1 MITTNRGLRRIQ
13 EVFRDRFQA
22 SDEDLE
28 SAAVKYRTFEADA
41 ILVRL
46 GTAPRAHFL
55 ERGNEVVHVREVTR
69 AAMANWVELAAGYLR
84 EHVHQDGRMTYK
96 YWPST
101 LKEPPSSVNNE
112 IRQWMATVALGRFAA
127 DRNDQAMW
135 DLAERNI
142 DYNLDKF
149 YRREGDLGMIEWNG
163 QVKLGALAVAT
174 IALIEHPKRQ
184 KWAQH
189 EAALRR
195 SIESLWHE
203 DGSFATFLKPEG
215 RNDNVNFYP
224 GEALLLWA
232 LLYERDRDELLLDR
246 FMKSFRYYRAWHMD
260 PENRNPAFIPWHTQ
274 ACFAVWTLTKNQEL
288 RNFVFEMSDWLLAV
302 QQWDNATSDDE
313 RGHFYDPTRPFGP
326 SHASSTGV
334 YIEGLIDAYR
344 MAKEVKD
351 TQRSEAYRVSL
362 VRAMRSMLQLQFADD
377 VDMFY
382 VPEEKRRFVTGGL
395 RTTVYVNEIRCDNV
409 QHPLIGILKVLRLF
423 ESDDYK
429 HPA

>member
-1 MITTNRGLRRIQ
+1 
-13 EVFRDRFQA
+13 
-22 SDEDLE
+22 
-28 SAAVKYRTFEADA
+28 
-41 ILVRL
+41 
-46 GTAPRAHFL
+46 
-55 ERGNEVVHVREVTR
+55 
-69 AAMANWVELAAGYLR
+69 
-84 EHVHQDGRMTYK
+84 
-96 YWPST
+96 
-101 LKEPPSSVNNE
+101 
-112 IRQWMATVALGRFAA
+112 
-127 DRNDQAMW
+127 
-135 DLAERNI
+135 
-142 DYNLDKF
+142 
-149 YRREGDLGMIEWNG
+149 
-163 QVKLGALAVAT
+163 
-174 IALIEHPKRQ
+174 
-184 KWAQH
+184 
-189 EAALRR
+189 
-195 SIESLWHE
+195 
-203 DGSFATFLKPEG
+203 
-215 RNDNVNFYP
+215 
-224 GEALLLWA
+224 
-232 LLYERDRDELLLDR
+232 
-246 FMKSFRYYRAWHMD
+246 
-260 PENRNPAFIPWHTQ
+260 
-274 ACFAVWTLTKNQEL
+274 LTKNQEL